1 MRRGGPNVWRR
12 RARWR
17 LGGCWSAEGRSGVVK
32 ATGGAGAAARIARSS
47 ARGVPRSKGSA
58 GWVSLAGGGER
69 GAGLCFLGAAGC
81 CAAGVD
87 MLAG

>member
-1 MRRGGPNVWRR
+1 LSGD
-12 RARWR
+12 A
-17 LGGCWSAEGRSGVVK
+17 LSGVVQK
-32 ATGGAGAAARIARSS
+32 TGCGGGSAGRTARSS

-58 GWVSLAGGGER
+58 GGVSLAGGGER

-87 MLAG
+87 MLAGCLDCVSGIGAGLKKGIFF